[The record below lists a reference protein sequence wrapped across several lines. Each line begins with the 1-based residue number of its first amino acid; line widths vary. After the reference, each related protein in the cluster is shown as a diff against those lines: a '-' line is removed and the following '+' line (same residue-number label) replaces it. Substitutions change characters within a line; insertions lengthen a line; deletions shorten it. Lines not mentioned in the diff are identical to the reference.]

1 MGGPAQFE
9 DIGENMRR
17 KDREIGLADAEG
29 VLAKGTYGV
38 LSLNGA
44 EGPYGVPVCHVL
56 LRGTVYFHCAMTGRK
71 LDLLK
76 ADDRVSFCV
85 VGEAETMPAA
95 FSMKYRSV
103 IVAGRAAEVT
113 ARDEK
118 LEALD
123 ALVLKYSGPEYAAA
137 GRTKGEAALSVTAV
151 YAIKP
156 ETITGKARV

>member
-1 MGGPAQFE
+1 
-9 DIGENMRR
+9 MRR
-17 KDREIGLADAEG
+17 KDREIGRAEAEE
-29 VLAKGTYGV
+29 VLAKGAYGV

-44 EGPYGVPVCHVL
+44 EGPYGVPVCHAL
-56 LRGTVYFHCAMTGRK
+56 LRGTVYFHCATTGHK

-85 VGEAETMPAA
+85 VGGAEALPAA
-95 FSMKYRSV
+95 FSMKYRSA
-103 IVAGRAAEVT
+103 IVSGRAAEVT
-113 ARDEK
+113 DRVEK
-118 LEALD
+118 LAALD

-137 GRTKGEAALSVTAV
+137 GRTKGEAALAATAV

>member
-1 MGGPAQFE
+1 
-9 DIGENMRR
+9 MRR
-17 KDREIGLADAEG
+17 KDREIGRAEAEE

-38 LSLNGA
+38 LSLSGA
-44 EGPYGVPVCHVL
+44 EGPYGVPVCHAL
-56 LRGTVYFHCAMTGRK
+56 LRGTIYFHCAMKGRK

-76 ADDRVSFCV
+76 ADNRVSFCV
-85 VGEAETMPAA
+85 VGETETLPSA
-95 FSMKYRSV
+95 FSMKYRSA
-103 IVAGRAAEVT
+103 IVSGRAAEVT
-113 ARDEK
+113 DNAEK

-137 GRTKGEAALSVTAV
+137 GRAKAEAALAVTAI